1 MRATLLRVLCCFSL
15 LVGIASAAPKP
26 AAEKV
31 APPPSFAQII
41 NSGKLRVGTYLSIPS
56 AMKADDG
63 KLSGADI
70 DIAMR
75 LAKDM
80 GVTLD
85 LVTLDWNQLIPALQ
99 RGEID
104 IIVAGLTVTPERALQ
119 VYFSN
124 PYSSSGISIA
134 TNIKLTADFASIEN
148 LNSPVIAIGAIA
160 GTVSEDAARQIFPKA
175 RIKTFSAESQA
186 EDALVKGLLHAF
198 VRAEPIPRFLAL
210 RHPKEVDVP
219 ITKPLIATREAF
231 AVRKGDNDFVNFLN
245 AWIVARD
252 TDSWLITTRKYWF
265 ESLNWQNAKAQDS
278 KALDPKTQGGDA
290 K

>member
-1 MRATLLRVLCCFSL
+1 MRAILLSVLCCFSL
-15 LVGIASAAPKP
+15 LIANVNAAPKP
-26 AAEKV
+26 AVEKA
-31 APPPSFAQII
+31 APPANFAQII
-41 NSGKLRVGTYLSIPS
+41 TSGKLRVGTYLSIPNV
-56 AMKADDG
+56 MRADDG

-70 DIAMR
+70 DIAAR
-75 LAKDM
+75 VAKDM
-80 GVTLD
+80 GVALD
-85 LVTLDWNQLIPALQ
+85 VKTLDWDQLIPALQ
-99 RGEID
+99 RGDID
-104 IIVAGLTVTPERALQ
+104 LIVAGLTITPERALQ

-134 TNIKLTADFASIEN
+134 TNIKLTADFGSIDN

-175 RIKTFSAESQA
+175 RIKTFTAESQA

-198 VRAEPIPRFLAL
+198 VRAEPIPRFIAL

-219 ITKPLIATREAF
+219 ITKPLIATRDAF

-245 AWIVARD
+245 AWIVAREAD
-252 TDSWLITTRKYWF
+252 AWLTSTRKYWF
-265 ESLNWQNAKAQDS
+265 ESLSWQNTGAQDV
-278 KALDPKTQGGDA
+278 KAPDIKTQGGDA

>member
-1 MRATLLRVLCCFSL
+1 MRAILLNVLCCFSL
-15 LVGIASAAPKP
+15 LIGNAIAAPKP
-26 AAEKV
+26 ATEK
-31 APPPSFAQII
+31 AAAQANFAQILS
-41 NSGKLRVGTYLSIPS
+41 SGKLRVGTYLSMPN

-70 DIAMR
+70 DIATR

-80 GVTLD
+80 GVALD
-85 LVTLDWNQLIPALQ
+85 VKTLDWDQLIPALQ

-104 IIVAGLTVTPERALQ
+104 IIVAGLTITPERALQ

-124 PYSSSGISIA
+124 PYASSGISIA
-134 TNIKLTADFASIEN
+134 TNIKLTSDFGSIDN
-148 LNSPVIAIGAIA
+148 LNSPVIAIGAIG
-160 GTVSEDAARQIFPKA
+160 GTVSEDVARQIFPKA
-175 RIKTFSAESQA
+175 RIKTFTSENQA

-219 ITKPLIATREAF
+219 INKPLIATRDAF

-245 AWIVARD
+245 AWIVAREAD
-252 TDSWLITTRKYWF
+252 AWLTSTRKYWF
-265 ESLNWQNAKAQDS
+265 ESLSWQQDANVKA
-278 KALDPKTQGGDA
+278 QGGDA

>member
-1 MRATLLRVLCCFSL
+1 MRAILLSVLCCFSL
-15 LVGIASAAPKP
+15 LTGTVNAAPKP
-26 AAEKV
+26 VAEKV
-31 APPPSFAQII
+31 AAPPNFAQMLA
-41 NSGKLRVGTYLSIPS
+41 SGKLRVGTFLSMAN

-70 DIAMR
+70 DIAQR

-80 GVTLD
+80 GVAVDIKTLEWD
-85 LVTLDWNQLIPALQ
+85 QLIPALQ

-104 IIVAGLTVTPERALQ
+104 LIIAGLTITPERALQ

-124 PYSSSGISIA
+124 PYSSAGISIA
-134 TNIKLTADFASIEN
+134 TNIKLTADFGSIDS

-175 RIKTFSAESQA
+175 RIKTFPAENQA
-186 EDALVKGLLHAF
+186 EDALVKGLIHAF
-198 VRAEPIPRFLAL
+198 VRSEPIPRFISL

-219 ITKPLIATREAF
+219 INKPLVATREGF
-231 AVRKGDNDFVNFLN
+231 AVRKGDSDFVNFLN
-245 AWIVARD
+245 AWIVAREA
-252 TDSWLITTRKYWF
+252 DSWLTSTRKYWF
-265 ESLNWQNAKAQDS
+265 ESLSWQNGSAQES
-278 KALDPKTQGGDA
+278 KTPDNKTQGGDA

>member
-1 MRATLLRVLCCFSL
+1 MRAILLSVLCCFSL
-15 LVGIASAAPKP
+15 LIGNVNAAPKP
-26 AAEKV
+26 AVEK
-31 APPPSFAQII
+31 AASPPSFAQILT
-41 NSGKLRVGTYLSIPS
+41 SGKLRVGTYLSLPN

-63 KLSGADI
+63 KLSGGDI
-70 DIAMR
+70 DIAAR
-75 LAKDM
+75 VAKDM
-80 GVTLD
+80 GVALE
-85 LVTLDWNQLIPALQ
+85 VKTLDWDQLIPALQ
-99 RGEID
+99 RGDID
-104 IIVAGLTVTPERALQ
+104 LIVAGLTITPERALQ

-134 TNIKLTADFASIEN
+134 TNIKLTADFGSIDN

-175 RIKTFSAESQA
+175 RIKTFTAESQA

-198 VRAEPIPRFLAL
+198 VRAEPIPRFIAL

-219 ITKPLIATREAF
+219 ITKPLIATRDAF

-245 AWIVARD
+245 AWIVAREAD
-252 TDSWLITTRKYWF
+252 AWLTSTRKYWF
-265 ESLNWQNAKAQDS
+265 ESLSWQNAQDS
-278 KALDPKTQGGDA
+278 KTQGGDA